1 MVCGNTIPNLIY
13 HPYSTPHDWECKVMM
28 EQNTVDYKTIANMT
42 ARQRLLRVFG
52 KKGYISWKLSQFVG
66 CRISKADSTWNQTK
80 EKPGEHQVTKWFH
93 TQSVKCSKEET

>member
-1 MVCGNTIPNLIY
+1 MAWSVEIPFPISSIIHTAHHMTESARL
-13 HPYSTPHDWECKVMM
+13 MM

-66 CRISKADSTWNQTK
+66 
-80 EKPGEHQVTKWFH
+80 
-93 TQSVKCSKEET
+93 